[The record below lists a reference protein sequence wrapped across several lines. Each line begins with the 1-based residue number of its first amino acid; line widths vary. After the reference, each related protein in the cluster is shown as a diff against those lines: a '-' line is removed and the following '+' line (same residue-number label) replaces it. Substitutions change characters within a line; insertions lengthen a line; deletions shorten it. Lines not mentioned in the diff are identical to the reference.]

1 MFTRLSRTC
10 IPKGVSVQRRF
21 FNIHEYQ
28 SKAILKEGGCK
39 TEFGI
44 PCRTLEEVEAA
55 LGKIK
60 TEKKVVKSQILAG
73 GRGMGTF
80 EDGFKGGVHVCKN
93 AAEAL
98 DCAKKMLNKTLVTKQ
113 TGPKGQRV
121 NLLYVTEAVTGIK
134 RELYLALLL
143 DRKTASPMFIG
154 SAEGGMG
161 IEELAQ
167 KCPEKIKRMRINVQE
182 GISHDNCV
190 AFAKELGF
198 SGRASE
204 NAAEQVKALY
214 NVGKSKDCT
223 QVEINPLVELENG
236 DVMCIDAKLSFDDN
250 AEFRQKDI
258 FSLADDTQIDPK
270 EVLAKKYDLNYI
282 ALDGNVGC
290 LVNGAGLAMATMDLI
305 SMNGGRPANFLDVGG
320 SATREQIVA
329 AFQIITG
336 DEKVKGILVN
346 IFGGIMR
353 CDIIAEGIVAASRE
367 LKDRNI
373 PVVVR
378 LSGSKEEEGKRI
390 LQESGLPLHPARNFE
405 EAAKLACKLAA
416 ESA

>member
-1 MFTRLSRTC
+1 MFTRFGRVC

-39 TEFGI
+39 AEFGI
-44 PCRTLEEVEAA
+44 ACRSLAEVEAA

-80 EDGFKGGVHVCKN
+80 VDGYKGGVHVCKN
-93 AAEAL
+93 AAEAVE
-98 DCAKKMLNKTLVTKQ
+98 CAKHMLSNTLVTKQ
-113 TGPKGQRV
+113 TGPKGQKV
-121 NLLYVTEAVTGIK
+121 SVLYVTEAITGIK

-161 IEELAQ
+161 IEELA
-167 KCPEKIKRMRINVQE
+167 KKSPEKIKRMRINVQE
-182 GISHDNCV
+182 GINHENCV

-198 SGRASE
+198 TGRAAE
-204 NAAEQVKALY
+204 NAAEQFEALY

-250 AEFRQKDI
+250 AEFRQKEI
-258 FSLADDTQIDPK
+258 FDLADKTQIDAK
-270 EVLAKKYDLNYI
+270 EVLAKKFDLNYI

-305 SMNGGRPANFLDVGG
+305 SMHGGRPANFLDVGG
-320 SATREQIVA
+320 SARKEQIVA
-329 AFQIITG
+329 AFEIIMG
-336 DEKVKGILVN
+336 DPNVKSILVN

-353 CDIIAEGIVAASRE
+353 CDVIAEGIVAASRQ
-367 LKDRNI
+367 LKGKMV

-378 LSGSKEEEGKRI
+378 LSGSKEDEGKRI
-390 LQESGLPLHPARNFE
+390 LQESGLALHPASNFE
-405 EAAKLACKLAA
+405 DGAKLACKLAEEA
-416 ESA
+416 S

>member
-10 IPKGVSVQRRF
+10 IANGASVQRRF

-28 SKAILKEGGCK
+28 SKAILKEGGCR

-44 PCRTLEEVEAA
+44 PCRTIEEVEAA
-55 LGKIK
+55 VAKIR
-60 TEKKVVKSQILAG
+60 TERKVVKSQILAG

-80 EDGFKGGVHVCKN
+80 TDGFKGGVHVCKN
-93 AAEAL
+93 AEDAIA
-98 DCAKKMLNKTLVTKQ
+98 CAKKMLNNTLVTKQ
-113 TGPKGQRV
+113 TGPNGQKV
-121 NLLYVTEAVTGIK
+121 NVLFVTEAVADIK

-167 KCPEKIKRMRINVQE
+167 KSPEKIKKMRISVQE
-182 GISHDNCV
+182 GISHDMCI

-198 SGRASE
+198 SGTAAER
-204 NAAEQVKALY
+204 AAEQLEALY
-214 NVGKSKDCT
+214 NIGKAKDCT
-223 QVEINPLVELENG
+223 QVEINPLVELQNG

-258 FSLADDTQIDPK
+258 FSLADSTQIDPK
-270 EVLAKKYDLNYI
+270 EVLAKQYDLNYI

-305 SMNGGRPANFLDVGG
+305 SLFGGRPANFLDVGG
-320 SATREQIVA
+320 SASKDQIVA

-336 DEKVKGILVN
+336 DPSVKSILVN

-353 CDIIAEGIVAASRE
+353 CDVIAEGIVAASQQLAGRSV
-367 LKDRNI
+367 

-378 LSGSKEEEGKRI
+378 LSGSQEEEGRRI
-390 LQESGLPLHPARNFE
+390 LRESGLALHPAHNFE

-416 ESA
+416 GAA

>member
-1 MFTRLSRTC
+1 MFTRFGRVT
-10 IPKGVSVQRRF
+10 IPKSVSVQRRF

-44 PCRTLEEVEAA
+44 ACCNLAEVEAA
-55 LGKIK
+55 LGRIK
-60 TEKKVVKSQILAG
+60 TEKKVIKSQILAG

-80 EDGFKGGVHVCKN
+80 VDGYKGGVHVCKD
-93 AAEAL
+93 AAEAV
-98 DCAKKMLNKTLVTKQ
+98 DCAKHMLNNTLVTKQ
-113 TGPKGQRV
+113 TGPKGQTV
-121 NLLYVTEAVTGIK
+121 SVLYVTEAITGIK

-167 KCPEKIKRMRINVQE
+167 KSPEKIKRMRINVQE
-182 GISHDNCV
+182 GINDENCL

-198 SGRASE
+198 TGRAAE
-204 NAAEQVKALY
+204 NAAEQLKALY

-258 FSLADDTQIDPK
+258 FELADKTQIDAK

-305 SMNGGRPANFLDVGG
+305 SMHGGKPANFLDVGG
-320 SATREQIVA
+320 SASKDQIVA
-329 AFQIITG
+329 AFEIITG
-336 DEKVKGILVN
+336 DPSVKSILVN

-353 CDIIAEGIVAASRE
+353 CDVIAEGIVAASHQMKGRMV
-367 LKDRNI
+367 

-378 LSGSKEEEGKRI
+378 LSGSKEDEGKRI
-390 LQESGLPLHPARNFE
+390 LKESGLELHPA
-405 EAAKLACKLAA
+405 
-416 ESA
+416 